1 MPVPSPPLRPT
12 PNRSGVGAPSAAD
25 AAHLSDRLV
34 VENRMTAAHDA
45 AIAAG
50 QDVIAGLSQ
59 PRKALPPKYFY
70 DDRGSELFE
79 QITEQPEYYLTRTER
94 QILATYAGAIA
105 DTVGP
110 CDLIELGSGSAS
122 KTRLLFN
129 AYQQR
134 GVPLRYVPVDV
145 SGTMLET
152 SAQALLTEYE
162 NLTVH
167 GLVSTYDQALQ
178 NLPATDSPRRLIA
191 FIGSTLG
198 NLAPE
203 PEQRF
208 FQQVSQALT
217 HGDYFLLGVDLHKDT
232 ATLEAA
238 YNDSQGISAA
248 FNLNMLQHLNW
259 RFDGNFDL
267 SQFRHVSFYNEGDR
281 QVEMYIESMTAQT
294 ITLQALN
301 LTVEFAQGER
311 LFSEISRKF
320 DPEVLTQELLGF
332 DLAVR
337 HIFTDDQR
345 QFALLLCQKQ
355 SPASAEPTPASGA
368 V

>member
-1 MPVPSPPLRPT
+1 M
-12 PNRSGVGAPSAAD
+12 G
-25 AAHLSDRLV
+25 DRLI
-34 VENRMTAAHDA
+34 VENRMAPTEAVATV
-45 AIAAG
+45 AG
-50 QDVIAGLSQ
+50 QDVIVGLSQ
-59 PRKALPPKYFY
+59 PHKALPPKYFY
-70 DDRGSELFE
+70 DARGSELFE
-79 QITEQPEYYLTRTER
+79 QITELPEYYLTRTER
-94 QILATYAGAIA
+94 EILATYAGAIA

-110 CDLIELGSGSAS
+110 CDLVELGSGSAS

-134 GVPLRYVPVDV
+134 GLPLRYVPVDV

-152 SAQALLTEYE
+152 SAQALLTEYD

-178 NLPATDSPRRLIA
+178 ALPPTDSPRRLIA

-203 PEQRF
+203 PEQHF
-208 FQQVSQALT
+208 FQHVSQALT
-217 HGDYFLLGVDLHKDT
+217 DGDYFLLGVDLHKDT

-238 YNDSQGISAA
+238 YNDSQGLSAA

-281 QVEMYIESMTAQT
+281 QVEMYIESLTAQT

-320 DPEVLTQELLGF
+320 DTEVLAQELLAF

-337 HIFTDDQR
+337 QVFTDERR

-355 SPASAEPTPASGA
+355 SLGMGI
-368 V
+368 